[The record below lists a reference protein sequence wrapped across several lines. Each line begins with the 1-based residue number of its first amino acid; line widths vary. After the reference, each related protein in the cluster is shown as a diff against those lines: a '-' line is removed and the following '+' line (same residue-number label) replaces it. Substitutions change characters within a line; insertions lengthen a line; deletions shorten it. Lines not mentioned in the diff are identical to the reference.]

1 MRNSLELVL
10 NLRGQCNIRLGVDAS
25 TGHGCFP
32 STIPASA
39 SITVFTDQIAEV
51 RVSDKYVPHCCP
63 SAGCHAPAV
72 VRGARI
78 TYTDQL
84 ATHRSSDVLSCG
96 DRASNGSIT
105 TYSGN

>member
-1 MRNSLELVL
+1 MSSLDLVL
-10 NLRGQCNIRLGVDAS
+10 NLKGQRNIRLGVDAS

-39 SITVFTDQIAEV
+39 SMTVHTDQIAEV
-51 RVSDKYVPHCCP
+51 RVSDRYVPHCCP
-63 SAGCHAPAV
+63 NKGCHVPMV
-72 VRGARI
+72 TVGARI

-84 ATHRSSDVLSCG
+84 ATHRAGDPLGCG
-96 DRASNGSIT
+96 DTSSGGSMT